1 MSIRAQAVRSFMVSA
16 AALAVATPAWAQTTQ
31 DPPTQAGEEPTTAA
45 EEPREIVV
53 TGTRRL
59 DRSVTDSASPVD
71 VVSSEDLQAA
81 PTSNMLDTL
90 KNIVPSFFVGQNT
103 ISDASTFVR
112 PPSLRGL
119 PPDEVLVMING
130 KRFNRSALVQVFSG
144 GESGLAFGSHGA
156 DISSI
161 PSIAIKNLQIL
172 RDGAT
177 SQYGSDAIAG
187 VLNYALRDDAG
198 YELIGR
204 YGQFYEGDGESKQI
218 AGNVGFRLGESAFV
232 NLSGEWFD
240 DNQTSRGE
248 TRATA
253 VIFAQE
259 NPDLEDQLPHFP
271 LPAQIWGNSPT
282 NGYKFVLNSGVDLTD
297 NVEAYLF
304 GNLAHS
310 EADQSFN
317 FRSSLL
323 GLHPTERFNGT
334 AVQTVNVIGREFFQH
349 PYYQTPC
356 PTGNPTCP
364 AGAFVLDSNT
374 FFLSEIYPA
383 GFTPRFVGVTDQRFG
398 AVGLRGTTG
407 GFRWDL
413 STSLARNQL
422 DLSMYDSISPSY
434 GPESQTSFEF
444 GKQIQKE
451 WNGNLDVAYELAA
464 GLASPITLSAG
475 AEFRKETY
483 ETTPGDEQSFGVG
496 PWANQAI
503 YEQIAPGVFTPLL
516 QSDPRCVTVGTVLPD
531 PADDPRCVYIE
542 SPAASG
548 YGGTSPTF
556 AGSNSEFS
564 WGFYGGA
571 EADVTE
577 QLTLGAAARY
587 ENYESFGG
595 TTVFK
600 VNGKYDFSDAFA
612 VRATVGT
619 GFHAPS
625 PGQNNAQVLTTN
637 FLFGQSVQVGT
648 YPVTSEIAQ
657 YFGAEPLK
665 PAKATNYGLGF
676 VWTPASNTTLTVDA
690 YRIKVRDRIF
700 ISQPFFVTQDDI
712 DALPALAS
720 VGVGGTVQYFTNS
733 FDTRTQGIDVVGTHR
748 MGLAGGDLNLTLAYN
763 YNKTKVTRFDPG
775 TIAEAQIIDAERLAP
790 SHRANLQATWKM
802 GNFAINAIEHFYGSW
817 RSELDYP
824 GQKFGSKFTTD
835 IEASYTFMEH
845 FTLSVGANNL
855 FDQYPDRIKASP
867 QNPIFLLTDALGDG
881 QVYPRNGGPFGLNGG
896 FWYTRLRVK
905 Y

>member
-1 MSIRAQAVRSFMVSA
+1 MMTFRILATRSFMAGA
-16 AALAVATPAWAQTTQ
+16 AALALAAPAWAQTPAEAQ
-31 DPPTQAGEEPTTAA
+31 PQAAPAA
-45 EEPREIVV
+45 EESRPDIVV

-71 VVSSEDLQAA
+71 VVSADDLQAA

-144 GESGLAFGSHGA
+144 GESGLAFGSHGS

-161 PSIAIKNLQIL
+161 PAIAVKNLQIL
-172 RDGAT
+172 REGAT
-177 SQYGSDAIAG
+177 AQYGSDAIAG
-187 VLNYALRDDAG
+187 VLNYGLRDDAG

-204 YGQFYEGDGESKQI
+204 VGQYYEGDGESYQI
-218 AGNVGFRLGESAFV
+218 SGNVGFRFGDVGFINV
-232 NLSGEWFD
+232 SGEYFD
-240 DNQTSRGE
+240 DNETSRGE
-248 TRATA
+248 TRPTA

-259 NPDLEDQLPHFP
+259 NPSLEDELPHFP
-271 LPAQIWGNSPT
+271 KPAQIWGSSPAH
-282 NGYKFVLNSGVDLTD
+282 GYKFVLNSGVDVTD
-297 NVEAYLF
+297 NVQIYLF

-317 FRSSLL
+317 FRSSLI
-323 GLHPTERFNGT
+323 GTRPTTANNGT
-334 AVQTVNVIGREFFQH
+334 TDFIANVGGREFFQH
-349 PYYQTPC
+349 PYYLTPC
-356 PTGNPTCP
+356 PAATPTCP
-364 AGAFVLDSNT
+364 TGGFVLDGNT
-374 FFLSEIYPA
+374 FFLSSIYPA
-383 GFTPRFVGVTDQRFG
+383 GFTPRFVGVTDQIFG
-398 AVGLRGTTG
+398 AVGIKGTTDW
-407 GFRWDL
+407 GFRYDL
-413 STSLARNQL
+413 SASKARNKL
-422 DLSMYDSISPSY
+422 DLSMYNSISPSY
-434 GPESQTSFEF
+434 GPLSQTEFEF

-451 WNGNLDVAYELAA
+451 FNVNLDVAYELQAN
-464 GLASPITLSAG
+464 LASPITLSAG

-483 ETTPGDEQSFGVG
+483 KTTQGDEQSFGVG

-503 YEQIAPGVFTPLL
+503 FRQTGPGVFTPLL
-516 QSDPRCVTVGTVLPD
+516 RTDPECVTAGTVMGD
-531 PADDPRCVYIE
+531 PINCVYIE

-556 AGSNSEFS
+556 AGSNSEKS
-564 WGFYGGA
+564 WGVYGGA

-577 QLTLGAAARY
+577 QLTLGAAVRY
-587 ENYESFGG
+587 EHYESFGG
-595 TTVFK
+595 TTVWK

-648 YPVTSEIAQ
+648 YPVTSDVAQ
-657 YFGAEPLK
+657 YFGAESLK

-676 VWTPASNTTLTVDA
+676 VYTPASNLTLTVDA
-690 YRIKVRDRIF
+690 YSIKVRDRIF
-700 ISQPFFVTQDDI
+700 ISQPFFVTPADI
-712 DALPALAS
+712 VALPALAS

-733 FDTRTQGIDVVGTHR
+733 FDTRTRGVDVVGTYR
-748 MGLAGGDLNLTLAYN
+748 TGLANGDLNLTLAYN
-763 YNKTKVTRFDPG
+763 YNKTKVTKFDPG
-775 TIAEAQIIDAERLAP
+775 TIAPAQIIDAERLAP
-790 SHRANLQATWKM
+790 SHRANLQASWKLGDLM
-802 GNFAINAIEHFYGSW
+802 INATEHFYGSW
-817 RSELDYP
+817 RSQLDYP

-835 IEASYTFMEH
+835 LEVSYTFMDH
-845 FTLSVGANNL
+845 FTLSVGANNV
-855 FDQYPDRIKASP
+855 FDAYPDKIAASP
-867 QNPIFLLTDALGDG
+867 QNPIFALTDSLGDG

-896 FWYTRLRVK
+896 FYYTRIRVK

>member
-1 MSIRAQAVRSFMVSA
+1 MKFRAQTLRGLLAGAAV
-16 AALAVATPAWAQTTQ
+16 LAIGTPAWAQTTQ
-31 DPPTQAGEEPTTAA
+31 NPPTQAGEEPTTAA
-45 EEPREIVV
+45 EESREIVV

-119 PPDEVLVMING
+119 PPDEVLVMLNG

-161 PSIAIKNLQIL
+161 PSIGIKNLQIL
-172 RDGAT
+172 REGAT
-177 SQYGSDAIAG
+177 AQYGSDAIAG
-187 VLNYALRDDAG
+187 VLNYGLRDDAG

-204 YGQFYEGDGESKQI
+204 YGQFYEGDGESYQI
-218 AGNVGFRLGESAFV
+218 AGNVGFRFADRAFINV
-232 NLSGEWFD
+232 SGEYFD
-240 DNQTSRGE
+240 DEETSRGE
-248 TRATA
+248 TRPVA
-253 VIFAQE
+253 VIFAEE

-271 LPAQIWGNSPT
+271 RPAQIWGNSPT
-282 NGYKFVLNSGVDLTD
+282 HGYKFMLNSGVDVSD
-297 NVEAYLF
+297 NIELYLF

-317 FRSSLL
+317 FRSSLI
-323 GLHPTERFNGT
+323 GSRPTEAFNGT
-334 AVQTVNVIGREFFQH
+334 NTFITNVGGREFFQH

-356 PTGNPTCP
+356 PTGNLTCP
-364 AGAFVLDSNT
+364 AGGFVLDANT
-374 FFLSEIYPA
+374 FFLSSIYPA
-383 GFTPRFVGVTDQRFG
+383 GFTPRFVGVTDQIFG
-398 AVGLRGTTG
+398 AVGIRGSTES
-407 GFRWDL
+407 GFRYDL
-413 STSLARNQL
+413 STNLARNKL
-422 DLSMYDSISPSY
+422 DLSMYDSISPSF
-434 GPESQTSFEF
+434 GPISQTTFEF

-451 WNGNLDVAYELAA
+451 WNVNLDVAYELQA

-475 AEFRKETY
+475 AEYRKETY
-483 ETTPGDEQSFGVG
+483 KTTPGDEQSFGVG

-503 YEQIAPGVFTPLL
+503 FVQTAPGVYSQLL
-516 QSDPRCVTVGTVLPD
+516 RTDPRCVTAGTVLAPG
-531 PADDPRCVYIE
+531 PFCVYIE

-556 AGSNSEFS
+556 AGSNNEGS
-564 WGFYGGA
+564 WGIYAGA

-577 QLTLGAAARY
+577 QLTLGAAVRH
-587 ENYESFGG
+587 EDYESFGG

-600 VNGKYDFSDAFA
+600 INGKYDFSDAFS
-612 VRATVGT
+612 VRGTVGT

-657 YFGAEPLK
+657 YFGAESLK

-676 VWTPASNTTLTVDA
+676 VLTPTNNLTLTVDA
-690 YRIKVRDRIF
+690 YSIKVRDRIF
-700 ISQPFFVTQDDI
+700 ISQPFFVTNADI
-712 DALPALAS
+712 AALPALAS

-733 FDTRTQGIDVVGTHR
+733 FDTRTRGIDLVGTYQT
-748 MGLAGGDLNLTLAYN
+748 GLANGDLDLTLAYN
-763 YNKTKVTRFDPG
+763 YNKTKVTDFDPG
-775 TIAEAQIIDAERLAP
+775 TIAPAQIIDAERLAP
-790 SHRANLQATWKM
+790 SHRANLQASWKM
-802 GNFAINAIEHFYGSW
+802 GNWMVNATEHYYGSW

-835 IEASYTFMEH
+835 VEVSYTFMDH

-855 FDQYPDRIKASP
+855 FDQYPDKIAASP
-867 QNPIFLLTDALGDG
+867 QNPIFELTDSLGDG

-896 FWYTRLRVK
+896 FWYTRIRVK